1 MTPTRRGMLG
11 TRSVGSVIGALGG
24 GLLVGMIPASLLTM
38 GLGILLII
46 SAIRTLQHRQ
56 PA

>member
-11 TRSVGSVIGALGG
+11 PMGVGSVIGTLGG
-24 GLLVGMIPASLLTM
+24 GLLVGMILASLLTM

-46 SAIRTLQHRQ
+46 SAIRTLQYR
-56 PA
+56 